1 MSGQDG
7 SVLKMDSQNLSSTIS
22 SMQMLTGDGILGG
35 SQGLSHL
42 NEKYFKD
49 ISENPSLENIL
60 KTVGKFTSEDLDDP
74 ELKEI

>member
-1 MSGQDG
+1 
-7 SVLKMDSQNLSSTIS
+7 
-22 SMQMLTGDGILGG
+22 MLTGDGILGG

-74 ELKEI
+74 ELKEIQALVKDVMKEDLKIENPFDML